1 VAGRRDRHDQIDEY
15 ITAWTG
21 QRSDREAMETL
32 QAHGVPAGMV
42 AYASDQPDDPH
53 LQFRGYLAEV
63 DQPGVGPM
71 ILEGPAFQG
80 SAMGRADIRPAPA
93 LGEHTRQI
101 ATDLLGL
108 SSERVE
114 ELIAAGVLEV
124 TEPS

>member
-1 VAGRRDRHDQIDEY
+1 
-15 ITAWTG
+15 
-21 QRSDREAMETL
+21 MELL
-32 QAHGVPAGMV
+32 QSHGVPAGMV

-71 ILEGPAFQG
+71 ILEGPAFQA
-80 SAMGRADIRPAPA
+80 SAMGRADIRPAPW
-93 LGEHTRQI
+93 LGEHTREI
-101 ATDLLGL
+101 AVDLLGL
-108 SSERVE
+108 SADRVE